1 LPGNNPPVIS
11 PVGNKSVNEGQALSF
26 TISATDSDGDV
37 LSYTTNNLP
46 SGASFN
52 ENTKTFVWTPTYNQ
66 AGTYSN
72 IIFQVSDG
80 KDPVSDSITITVGN
94 INRPPVFDPDPIPDI
109 FVSEGATVT
118 LSPTA
123 TDLDEDPLT
132 FSYTGWMTSS
142 SYTTNYTDAGPHTVT
157 VTVSDGTSTASQVVT
172 ITVVEKDKDILEISN
187 LASGETYEIVENGLQ
202 NGVMVYSDR
211 DYTYSTVPN
220 WLQGTTYIKTANDDK
235 NSSAA
240 SFLTFDV
247 NQDVTVYV
255 AYDSRVTTTP
265 SWLESFTDA
274 GDDLVNTDTTLNLFA
289 RNSSAGAITLG
300 GSESGISMYTVII
313 VGQGNVVDIIQPST
327 PANLQATAISTSQ
340 INLSWNT
347 SSDNIGV
354 TGYKI
359 YRDGIQVADVSNT
372 AYQDTGLSSST
383 TYSYT
388 VSAYDAAGNESSQST
403 PVSTADNIPPEIPTG
418 LKIVGT

>member
-1 LPGNNPPVIS
+1 VTVS
-11 PVGNKSVNEGQALSF
+11 
-26 TISATDSDGDV
+26 GD
-37 LSYTTNNLP
+37 
-46 SGASFN
+46 
-52 ENTKTFVWTPTYNQ
+52 
-66 AGTYSN
+66 AGT
-72 IIFQVSDG
+72 
-80 KDPVSDSITITVGN
+80 
-94 INRPPVFDPDPIPDI
+94 
-109 FVSEGATVT
+109 
-118 LSPTA
+118 
-123 TDLDEDPLT
+123 
-132 FSYTGWMTSS
+132 
-142 SYTTNYTDAGPHTVT
+142 HTVT
-157 VTVSDGTSTASQVVT
+157 VSVSDGILTDSQVVT
-172 ITVVEKDKDILEISN
+172 ITVVEKDKEPLGISN
-187 LASGETYEIVENGLQ
+187 LTVASGETYEIVENGLQ
-202 NGVMVYSDR
+202 NGVMAYSDR

-255 AYDSRVTTTP
+255 AYDSRVTTKP

-289 RNSSAGAITLG
+289 RNSSAGTITLG
-300 GSESGISMYTVII
+300 GNESGISMYTVII

-403 PVSTADNIPPEIPTG
+403 PVSTAANIPPEIPTG